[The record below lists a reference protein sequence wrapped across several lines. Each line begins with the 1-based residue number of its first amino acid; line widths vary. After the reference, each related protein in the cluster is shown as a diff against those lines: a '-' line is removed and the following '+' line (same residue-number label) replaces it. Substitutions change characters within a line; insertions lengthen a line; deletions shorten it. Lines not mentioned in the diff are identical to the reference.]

1 VNTVADA
8 SSDRSQIAAIRKSWI
23 DAVIEG
29 DVSRIEGFVTDD
41 VVTVRGNGQCL
52 CGKDELKRCLE
63 HLLGLVDV
71 QRTNASSE
79 LLMRDH
85 WAIEIDEVE
94 STRATVGSDDT
105 PIDTQFKAVFI
116 FKRKLDGSW
125 RIARVVE
132 LPG

>member
-1 VNTVADA
+1 VNTVTNA
-8 SSDRSQIAAIRKSWI
+8 SYDRSQIAAIRKSWI

-29 DVSRIEGFVTDD
+29 DVSRIEAFVTDD
-41 VVTVRGNGQCL
+41 IVTVRGNGQCL
-52 CGKDELKRCLE
+52 CGKGELKKCLE

-71 QRTNASSE
+71 QRTKASSE
-79 LLMRDH
+79 LIMRDH

-94 STRATVGSDDT
+94 STRATVGSDDI
-105 PIDTQFKAVFI
+105 PIDTQFKAVFM
-116 FKRKLDGSW
+116 FKRQLDGSW

>member
-116 FKRKLDGSW
+116 FKRQLDGSW